1 MKSAKIFTNDFNRL
15 IETTKNF
22 VSVNS
27 TKPSFNFIKLE
38 FYGKENKVTAIAV
51 DGFRMSVENT
61 IISDCEE
68 DFVCYVKPNIKMPSG
83 CFATINLNEETK
95 EAVIK
100 CNGFSFGYDQPIAEE
115 FNWRNAFPKT
125 EVKYKIGFNGNY
137 LLQALQAAKASCGGF
152 RKPVVLEFRSNLEP
166 ILLRTN
172 NEDIKMVLPVRFKED

>member
-1 MKSAKIFTNDFNRL
+1 MKSSKIFTNDFNRL

-22 VSVNS
+22 VSVNNS
-27 TKPSFNFIKLE
+27 KKSFNFIKLE
-38 FYGKENKVTAIAV
+38 FHAKENKVTAIAV
-51 DGFRMSVENT
+51 DGFRMSVENA

-68 DFVCYVKPNIKMPSG
+68 DFVCYVKPNIKMPCG
-83 CFATINLNEETK
+83 CFATITLDEETK
-95 EAVIK
+95 EAIIK
-100 CNGFSFGYDQPIAEE
+100 CNGFSFGYDQPNAEE
-115 FNWRNAFPKT
+115 FDWRKAIPKT

-152 RKPVVLEFRSNLEP
+152 RKPVILEFRSNLEP